1 MREAPFVHLHVHS
14 EYSILDGA
22 CRIPEL
28 AARAAEL
35 EMPAVALTD
44 HGSLAGA
51 VELYREAGKAGI
63 KPIIGCEVY
72 VADDRRAQK
81 KGYAHLTLLAESNEG
96 YANLIKLASAGF
108 LEGYYYKPRVDW
120 ELLAER
126 SKGLIALS
134 GCLSGRVC
142 KALEN
147 GNRAEA
153 ETELGRLRD
162 IFGADNTFVEIQDAG
177 LEVQKGI
184 NATLAEISQTTGL
197 PLVATG
203 DVHYLNHEDA
213 RAHEALLCIQ
223 SGDSLQ
229 NPSHWRFDTDQFYL
243 KCPAEMAADFA
254 GYPEAVRRTLE
265 IAERCN
271 VTMELG
277 RILLPRFPVP
287 NGREAFDYLVELC
300 EKGLQKRYGTVTSEL
315 QDRLKFELKTI
326 KEMGFADYFLIVW
339 DFIAFA
345 KRNGIGVGPGRGSAA
360 GSLAAYCL
368 EITDVDPM
376 KYGLL
381 FERFLNPGR
390 KSMPDMDLDF
400 SVQGRD
406 QVINYVADK
415 YGRDRVAQII
425 TFGTMM
431 ARAAVRDAGRVLDIP
446 YGTVDRIA
454 KLIPEGPKVYL
465 DDCLKA
471 GAELKKSYDE
481 DEITRQIVDLAKP
494 LEGLVRQDSIHAAG
508 VVIGDRPLT
517 DYVPLQQ
524 KGLDQEVVTQFA
536 MGDVEA
542 LGLLKIDFLGLR
554 NLDVIDKA
562 EELTGVDIAQ
572 IPLDDSKTYQ
582 MLARGESVGVFQFE
596 GSGMREALRQVKPT
610 QFEDLIALVALY
622 RPGPM
627 GYIPVYGKRKAGQEQ
642 VQYID
647 DRLRGI
653 TQSTHGICLTG
664 DTLVFDAT
672 SGRRVRLDELSS
684 VDHVQVQGVDNDWA
698 PAHAR
703 ITAWMDNG
711 IRPVYEVTLRNG
723 TTVRATANHEFLTE
737 DGWLRLDQLRQGDFI
752 GTPPKLSTLREPAP
766 LDGRGRARLKV
777 LAQLLGDG
785 SLTSSHPCFY
795 SSDEALLGDF
805 ETACRRGFD
814 DLKLVRYE
822 RDRGVV
828 ALRVTRAKRS
838 RSIYHEPSTLER
850 WLRSEGLRWKASDGR
865 SADGNRRGPASA
877 EKWVPESVFELGEEE
892 IARFL
897 AAIWDCDGHVGEEA
911 ASFKTISRRLA
922 VDIQTLLLR
931 LGIRSEVHSSE
942 YFASERRQQVKR
954 TAYQVSPH
962 GTQRFAELIQPFMT
976 TSKGLVTTRAQ
987 ERVRSID
994 RTHALSEILEATREL
1009 VPVGAQRQRGG
1020 QLSIRALAAQTGI
1033 DRQHFLP
1040 NARQR
1045 KRIDVACV
1053 APLVDR
1059 FDLPSAGRA
1068 ARVAWQEI
1076 VSIEPI
1082 GEERVYDITVDR
1094 LHNFVANNVIVH
1106 NCIYQEQYMEIA
1118 KQLAGFSPAEADDL
1132 RKAIG
1137 KKIHTLMASL
1147 KDKFLEGCAANRV
1160 TPAVANQLWKDME
1173 QAQDYSFN
1181 KSHAACYALIAYRT
1195 AYLRAHR
1202 PAEYMAALISS
1213 VMSTKDRVPFYVAAC
1228 DEMGIE
1234 VEPPDVNV
1242 SAEDFRVVEGKI
1254 RFGLNAVKNVGESAV
1269 RSILAAREEGG
1280 HFTTIWDFCE
1290 RVDPQVVNKRALES
1304 LVKCGA
1310 FDSTGAS
1317 RKGMWEV
1324 LERALGRGAQE
1335 HADRLSGQSSIFE
1348 LGDEPA
1354 ANGPKHH
1361 DPIPSEE
1368 WEKAEKLAFEKEAL
1382 GLYVSEHPLSGIREA
1397 LRRKTDAQM
1406 VELERRRDGDVVTVG
1421 GIVGALRQTTTKK
1434 GEPMVFMRL
1443 DDVSGSV
1450 ETIVFNSVY
1459 GAARDLLEAD
1469 RILVVKGRIDHK
1481 EGETKLIAMEVA
1493 PFEATPERSEVRL
1506 KLDARKAPAGTIQE
1520 LAALL
1525 REYPGEAPVVA
1536 AIETSGGPLTLAFG
1550 PDYRVRPEPD
1560 LFAEVKSL
1568 LGEAAIS

>member
-1 MREAPFVHLHVHS
+1 MSSKAPFVHLHVHS

-22 CRIPEL
+22 CRIPDL
-28 AARAAEL
+28 AARTAEL

-51 VELYREAGKAGI
+51 VELYREADKAGI
-63 KPIIGCEVY
+63 KPILGCEVY
-72 VADDRRAQK
+72 VADDRLAQQ

-96 YANLIKLASAGF
+96 YSNLIKLASAGY

-120 ELLAER
+120 DLLAER
-126 SKGLIALS
+126 SQGLIALS

-142 KALEN
+142 KALEH

-153 ETELGRLRD
+153 ESELSRLRD
-162 IFGADNTFVEIQDAG
+162 IYGADSTYIEIQDAG

-184 NATLAEISQTTGL
+184 NVTLAEISQATGL

-203 DVHYLNHEDA
+203 DVHYLRHEDA

-229 NPSHWRFDTDQFYL
+229 NPNRWRFDTDQFYF
-243 KCPAEMAADFA
+243 KSPQEMAADFA
-254 GYPEAVRRTLE
+254 PYPEALRATLE
-265 IAERCN
+265 IAERCK

-277 RILLPRFPVP
+277 RILLPKFPTP
-287 NGREAFDYLVELC
+287 DERDAFDYLVELC
-300 EKGLQKRYGTVTSEL
+300 EKGLQKRYGTITPEL

-390 KSMPDMDLDF
+390 KSMPDMDIDF
-400 SVQGRD
+400 SVHGRD
-406 QVINYVADK
+406 QVINYVAEK

-465 DDCLKA
+465 EDCLKP
-471 GAELKKSYDE
+471 GAELKKAYDE
-481 DEITRQIVDLAKP
+481 DEIARQIVDLAKP

-524 KGLDQEVVTQFA
+524 KGTDQEVVTQFA

-542 LGLLKIDFLGLR
+542 LGLLKMDFLGLR
-554 NLDVIDKA
+554 NLDVIEKA
-562 EELTGVDIAQ
+562 EALAGVDIAK
-572 IPLDDSKTYQ
+572 IPLDDPKTYE

-596 GSGMREALRQVKPT
+596 GSGMREALRQVKPN

-627 GYIPVYGKRKAGQEQ
+627 GYIPVYAKRKAGHEQ
-642 VQYID
+642 VSFAD
-647 DRLRGI
+647 ERLK
-653 TQSTHGICLTG
+653 
-664 DTLVFDAT
+664 
-672 SGRRVRLDELSS
+672 
-684 VDHVQVQGVDNDWA
+684 
-698 PAHAR
+698 P
-703 ITAWMDNG
+703 ITALTYG
-711 IRPVYEVTLRNG
+711 I
-723 TTVRATANHEFLTE
+723 
-737 DGWLRLDQLRQGDFI
+737 
-752 GTPPKLSTLREPAP
+752 
-766 LDGRGRARLKV
+766 
-777 LAQLLGDG
+777 
-785 SLTSSHPCFY
+785 
-795 SSDEALLGDF
+795 
-805 ETACRRGFD
+805 
-814 DLKLVRYE
+814 
-822 RDRGVV
+822 
-828 ALRVTRAKRS
+828 
-838 RSIYHEPSTLER
+838 
-850 WLRSEGLRWKASDGR
+850 
-865 SADGNRRGPASA
+865 
-877 EKWVPESVFELGEEE
+877 
-892 IARFL
+892 
-897 AAIWDCDGHVGEEA
+897 
-911 ASFKTISRRLA
+911 
-922 VDIQTLLLR
+922 
-931 LGIRSEVHSSE
+931 
-942 YFASERRQQVKR
+942 
-954 TAYQVSPH
+954 
-962 GTQRFAELIQPFMT
+962 
-976 TSKGLVTTRAQ
+976 
-987 ERVRSID
+987 
-994 RTHALSEILEATREL
+994 
-1009 VPVGAQRQRGG
+1009 
-1020 QLSIRALAAQTGI
+1020 
-1033 DRQHFLP
+1033 
-1040 NARQR
+1040 
-1045 KRIDVACV
+1045 
-1053 APLVDR
+1053 
-1059 FDLPSAGRA
+1059 
-1068 ARVAWQEI
+1068 
-1076 VSIEPI
+1076 
-1082 GEERVYDITVDR
+1082 
-1094 LHNFVANNVIVH
+1094 
-1106 NCIYQEQYMEIA
+1106 CIYQEQYMEIA
-1118 KQLAGFSPAEADDL
+1118 KQLAGFTPAEADDL

-1137 KKIHTLMASL
+1137 KKIHSLMASL
-1147 KDKFLEGCAANRV
+1147 KDKFLEGCAKNNV

-1195 AYLRAHR
+1195 AYLKAHF

-1242 SAEDFRVVEGKI
+1242 SAEDFRVVDGKI

-1280 HFTTIWDFCE
+1280 PFSSIWEFCE

-1317 RKGMWEV
+1317 RRGMFEV
-1324 LERALGRGAQE
+1324 LEDSLSWGGRQQQ
-1335 HADRLSGQSSIFE
+1335 DRLAGQGSIFD
-1348 LGDEPA
+1348 LGDEAEERPQ
-1354 ANGPKHH
+1354 HH
-1361 DPIPSEE
+1361 RPIPTDE
-1368 WEKAEKLAFEKEAL
+1368 WEKAERLAYEKEAL
-1382 GLYVSEHPLSGIREA
+1382 GLYVSEHPLSGIREM
-1397 LRRKTDAQM
+1397 LRRKTDAQI

-1450 ETIVFNSVY
+1450 EAIVFNSVY

-1506 KLDARKAPAGTIQE
+1506 KLDARKAPAGTIRE
-1520 LAALL
+1520 LAGLL
-1525 REYPGEAPVVA
+1525 RDYPGEAAVVA
-1536 AIETSGGPLTLAFG
+1536 AIETSTGPLTLAFG
-1550 PDYRVRPEPD
+1550 PDFRVRPEPD
-1560 LFAEVKSL
+1560 FFAEVKSL